1 MGLDHWA
8 YVYNEDGT
16 RRNIATWRKNYEVH
30 EIMARHWKRDV
41 LGGERADRRG
51 LEFNCVEIEVTNAIL
66 DDVEAMFDTDHLLP
80 PSHQDIETA
89 KFVGAARELLRRDIK
104 VYYNSWW

>member
-8 YVYNEDGT
+8 YVYENGE
-16 RRNIATWRKNYEVH
+16 RRNIATWRKHYELQD
-30 EIMARHWKRDV
+30 IMRAHWKRDV

-51 LEFNCVEIEVTNAIL
+51 HLFNCVEIEVTNAIL
-66 DDVEAMFDTDHLLP
+66 DDVEAMLDTDNMLP
-80 PSHQDIETA
+80 PSRHDIETA
-89 KFVGAARELLRRDIK
+89 KFVGAARELLRRGTK

>member
-8 YVYNEDGT
+8 YVREAGE
-16 RRNIATWRKNYEVH
+16 RRNIATWRKHYELQD
-30 EIMARHWKRDV
+30 IMGDHWKRDV
-41 LGGERADRRG
+41 LGGERADRSGR
-51 LEFNCVEIEVTNAIL
+51 EFNCVEIEVTNAIL
-66 DDVEAMFDTDHLLP
+66 DDVEAMFDTDRLLP

-89 KFVGAARELLRRDIK
+89 KFVGAARELLRRGIK